1 MNIIHSAPQPPL
13 VLVAET
19 LNYVSIEF
27 DRPDPSRRIPDPSQ
41 ADPGIFVM
49 DRIRDS
55 ECSDPGF
62 VMDRIRDPEGSDP
75 GFVMDRI
82 RDLEDPGSETPQ
94 SKLQYRF
101 GCVQR

>member
-1 MNIIHSAPQPPL
+1 MFIIHSSPQPPL

-27 DRPDPSRRIPDPSQ
+27 DRPEPSRRIPDPSQ
-41 ADPGIFVM
+41 ADPGV
-49 DRIRDS
+49 
-55 ECSDPGF
+55 F

-75 GFVMDRI
+75 GIVMDGI

-94 SKLQYRF
+94 SKLQYR
-101 GCVQR
+101 

>member
-1 MNIIHSAPQPPL
+1 MIIIHSSPQPPL

-27 DRPDPSRRIPDPSQ
+27 DRPEPSRRIPDPSQ
-41 ADPGIFVM
+41 ADPGV
-49 DRIRDS
+49 
-55 ECSDPGF
+55 F

-75 GFVMDRI
+75 GIVMDGI

-94 SKLQYRF
+94 SKLQYR
-101 GCVQR
+101 